1 MLRCAVLR
9 AVHDLGG
16 KTLPEI
22 RPATISIET
31 AAIMKEEIIMIS
43 KTKTA
48 LVAALVIGSAS
59 VALADDLPYT
69 AEKAAYL
76 HNPNAPVPTYNEAA
90 PAYEQPAY
98 QIAYAP
104 QVRGQLIEGRNVGV
118 SFEQTVPAEQK
129 HWYERA
135 PIDFNT

>member
-1 MLRCAVLR
+1 
-9 AVHDLGG
+9 
-16 KTLPEI
+16 
-22 RPATISIET
+22 
-31 AAIMKEEIIMIS
+31 MKEEIIMIS

-59 VALADDLPYT
+59 VAFADDLPYT
-69 AEKAAYL
+69 AEKAAYF

-98 QIAYAP
+98 AT

-118 SFEQTVPAEQK
+118 SFEQAVPAEQK
-129 HWYERA
+129 HWIERS
-135 PIDFNT
+135 PIDFNS